1 MPNDQEVYDA
11 DVRERAIVPTDGQRA
26 IRLRRYARDKAT
38 LDWLIRRG
46 ETAESN
52 FNIALSR
59 NEVLALAR
67 LLRHAEAV
75 ATDHFLLDRRVE
87 EYRTYAD

>member
-1 MPNDQEVYDA
+1 M
-11 DVRERAIVPTDGQRA
+11 PTDGQRA

-38 LDWLIRRG
+38 LEGLIRRG
-46 ETAESN
+46 ETTTSG
-52 FNIALSR
+52 FDITLSR

-75 ATDHFLLDRRVE
+75 ATDHFLLDQWVE